1 MSRMR
6 PSSRLRMLGV
16 ATAATSL
23 LLAACSSNGATVSNS
38 TPAAGGGGNTG
49 AGTTTTTTPA
59 DTGVPTV
66 SSKKGAGTILP
77 GEPDTN
83 GDGKVV
89 IGVLSPGDIHDHG
102 YYESFVDAAN
112 AYAHKQGWTV
122 IERGSVADTDALNA
136 ARALCQQHVDM
147 VALGAGELADA
158 IPASTEPVCAKT
170 AWYVP
175 SAENIKQ
182 TPQIMLSSD
191 DPTQDLLAAGYAA
204 GILMKAKGE
213 TKAGFVTGP
222 KADFAVAGAKAFL
235 AGIRELV
242 PNATTVDT
250 YTGDF
255 NDSAKAKEAT
265 QAQISQ
271 GVKLIYPYLG
281 GATDA
286 SATLAN
292 QNNVATM
299 TPGTDRCASTSPKFD
314 ISVIFDPGDY
324 FLAAL
329 QLFKAGKLP
338 MGIAKV
344 WQMGVDPFPTVI
356 LCHGTAAQKKQL
368 ADFIHKIGNKTINAE
383 AEVKRLTH

>member
-1 MSRMR
+1 
-6 PSSRLRMLGV
+6 MLGV
-16 ATAATSL
+16 ATAITSL
-23 LLAACSSNGATVSNS
+23 LLAACSSNGATVSDTTAPAGGNS
-38 TPAAGGGGNTG
+38 AGGGSSTS
-49 AGTTTTTTPA
+49 AAA
-59 DTGVPTV
+59 DTGVPTT
-66 SSKKGAGTILP
+66 SSNKNAGTILP

-83 GDGKVV
+83 GDGKVI

-112 AYAHKQGWTV
+112 SYAKKQGWQV
-122 IERGSVADTDALNA
+122 IERGSVPANDALNA

-204 GILMKAKGE
+204 GILMKDKNQS
-213 TKAGFVTGP
+213 KAGFVTGP
-222 KADFAVAGAKAFL
+222 KADFSLAGAKAYA

-242 PNATTVDT
+242 PHASVIDT

-271 GVKLIYPYLG
+271 GVKMLYPYLG

-286 SATLAN
+286 SALLAN
-292 QNNVATM
+292 QNNVGTL
-299 TPGTDRCASTSPKFD
+299 TPGTDRCDSTSPKFD

-329 QLFKAGKLP
+329 QLFKAGQLR

-344 WQMGVDPFPTVI
+344 WQMGVDPYPTVI
-356 LCHGTAAQKKQL
+356 LCNGTAAQKKQL
-368 ADFIHKIGNKTINAE
+368 ADFIHKIGTKQINAE
-383 AEVKRLTH
+383 AEVKRLGS